1 MCGRQ
6 SGRTV
11 AVVKNSEHLDKQ
23 AGVTEDGDQWNVSSP
38 GFEKYKLKLKMQSF
52 SFFFCYILGLRYI
65 GVLVRVRE
73 RRFLQVSLNLF

>member
-52 SFFFCYILGLRYI
+52 SF
-65 GVLVRVRE
+65 
-73 RRFLQVSLNLF
+73 